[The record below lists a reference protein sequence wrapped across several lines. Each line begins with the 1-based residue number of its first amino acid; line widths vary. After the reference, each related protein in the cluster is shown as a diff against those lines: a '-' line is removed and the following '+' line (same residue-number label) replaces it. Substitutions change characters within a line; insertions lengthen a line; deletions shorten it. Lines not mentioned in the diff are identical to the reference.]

1 MPRIPLSALALLAL
15 SACSATGAPAQPAPV
30 VSEAPVSGYVSD
42 LAAFQAYLA
51 GKPTPAQFKAH
62 YPDVTLVLPGQIATK
77 EFRLNHSRYF
87 AELDAEGRIV
97 GGKFQ

>member
-1 MPRIPLSALALLAL
+1 MPRILLPALALLAL
-15 SACSATGAPAQPAPV
+15 AACSATGAPAAAV
-30 VSEAPVSGYVSD
+30 TEAPVSGYVTD
-42 LAAFQAYLA
+42 LAAFEVYLA

-77 EFRLNHSRYF
+77 EFRMNHSRYF